1 MSEKHLA
8 ARAEYWASVPKEN
21 RAALMREVAK
31 KKQSKLTFAQK
42 RAHALK
48 MVEARRRKL
57 MQKHGLS

>member
-8 ARAEYWASVPKEN
+8 ARAEYWASVPKEE
-21 RAALMREVAK
+21 RVALMREVAK
-31 KKQSKLTFAQK
+31 KKQSKMTFEQK

-57 MQKHGLS
+57 LQRNGVL